1 VRLGDALPAAGAPY
15 TREQVAAR
23 VDACAPAFELVE
35 DGQVDYDRI
44 DAPTLVVDNCW
55 NGGVLLGDWVED
67 DSAHWLGESFT
78 SSATVLELG
87 GEELDRGRVCDA
99 MGHPLEAVAWVANL
113 MARRGRQT
121 AEGTFVMTGSS
132 GRTVFPE
139 AGTHARSR
147 VEGLGQVSATIVD

>member
-23 VDACAPAFELVE
+23 GDACAPAFEL
-35 DGQVDYDRI
+35 
-44 DAPTLVVDNCW
+44 
-55 NGGVLLGDWVED
+55 VED